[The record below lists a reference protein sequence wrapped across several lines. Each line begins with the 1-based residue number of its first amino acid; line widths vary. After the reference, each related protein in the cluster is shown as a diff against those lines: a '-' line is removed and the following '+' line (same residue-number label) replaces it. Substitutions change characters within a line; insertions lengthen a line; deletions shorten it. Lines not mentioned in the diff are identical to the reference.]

1 MRKQTLG
8 TILSISLLLLPLEA
22 YAQKE
27 KRPSSIFV
35 CGGSSSQSSLYI
47 LGAAVSNVINKY
59 LGVTASPL
67 TVQGSVGALN
77 RLAKKEV
84 DIAYFSTSSYDSIYP
99 DDPAQLQKEFPVI
112 YKERGNIRQMYAITY
127 GAYHV
132 IAKTGINSFADL
144 KGKRFAYEAP
154 GWFGKPKM
162 WELLFEY
169 YKLDRKKDIISMLEP
184 QGMGD
189 EGRLFKEGLVDA
201 TNKSSVF
208 PIAAYTELFRD
219 NPGKLHL
226 LSLTEEA
233 ANYVVKELPY
243 YLKIVMPA
251 GTYPGQDKDV
261 IAMGYQS
268 VHIVRI
274 EMPES
279 FVYDIVKAYH
289 EHLEE
294 IKAFHPEYKRQLSL
308 ENSLRTILMPI
319 HPGAKKFYREKGVWT
334 EALERRDKELLAQLG
349 AGK

>member
-1 MRKQTLG
+1 MKKYAGATVLF
-8 TILSISLLLLPLEA
+8 ILCLLVPFQA
-22 YAQKE
+22 VAQKE
-27 KRPSSIFV
+27 KRPSSIFI
-35 CGGSSSQSSLYI
+35 CGGSSPQSSLYI
-47 LGAAVSNVINKY
+47 LGAAVSKVINQY
-59 LGVTASPL
+59 VGVTASPL
-67 TVQGSVGALN
+67 TVQGSIGAVN

-84 DIAYFSTSSYDSIYP
+84 DIAYFSTSSYDFIYP
-99 DDPAQLQKEFPVI
+99 DDPAQQQKEYPLL
-112 YKERGNIRQMYAITY
+112 YKEKDKLRQLYAITY

-132 IAKTGINSFADL
+132 IAKSGINSFADL

-162 WELLFEY
+162 WETLFEY
-169 YKLDRKKDIISMLEP
+169 YKLDRKKDIINMLEP
-184 QGMGD
+184 PGVGD

-208 PIAAYTELFRD
+208 PTAAYTELFRD

-233 ANYVVKELPY
+233 ADYVVNELPY
-243 YLKIVMPA
+243 YMKLVIPK
-251 GTYPGQDKDV
+251 GTYPGQSNDV

-268 VHIVRI
+268 VHVARI

-279 FVYDIVKAYH
+279 LAYDIVKAYH

-319 HPGAKKFYREKGVWT
+319 HPGAKRFYREKGVWT
-334 EALERRDKELLAQLG
+334 EALEKRDKDLLVKLG
-349 AGK
+349 AAK